1 MRSARTWETFAGKR
15 VLLLQGP
22 LGPFFKNLA
31 RSMTAAGAE
40 VHKVNFNGGDFLFY
54 PKNAL
59 AFTGKMP
66 DWPTFLEGLL
76 ERLQIDVIV
85 LFGDCRPLHR
95 AAREIANRRFIKVGV
110 FEEGYIRPNYVTFEQ
125 FGVNG
130 YSQLEREPQFL
141 NTQPLKVRHK
151 EIQVGNT
158 FWYAAL
164 WAALYYLA
172 ADLGRP
178 FFRHYVHHRPLCVS
192 ELMPWLRAGIRK
204 WVYARK
210 EHGLLQALTGPLS
223 KQFYLVPLQISTD
236 SQILQHSEFNS
247 VAEFIEETVE
257 SFALHAPHETLLA
270 IKHHPLDRG
279 YHDYAALIRDL
290 GEKYRLGG
298 RLLYL
303 HDQHLPTLFDH
314 MRGAVVINS
323 TVGFSALAHDG
334 AVKTCGRAIY
344 DLPGLTYQGSLN
356 RFWSDATN
364 FSPDRGL
371 AERFRAHVIEQTQL
385 EGSFYKGDLESGAST
400 SVARPLWQVVP
411 WEPSVACL
419 WPVQQSSNA
428 NSRWSMRDSVE
439 PHASQSTVGSRMWS
453 GSIDK
458 R

>member
-1 MRSARTWETFAGKR
+1 MNSGRSWESFAGKR
-15 VLLLQGP
+15 VLMLQGP
-22 LGPFFKNLA
+22 LGPFFWNLSQ
-31 RSMTAAGAE
+31 SMTAAGAE
-40 VHKVNFNGGDFLFY
+40 VFKVNFNGGDFLFY
-54 PKNAL
+54 PKNAI

-66 DWPTFLEGLL
+66 DWPTFLEALL

-95 AAREIANRRFIKVGV
+95 AAREIANRRLIKVGV

-130 YSQLEREPQFL
+130 YSQLEREPQFFQ
-141 NTQPLKVRHK
+141 TQPPPVRGK
-151 EIQVGNT
+151 ELQVGNT
-158 FWYAAL
+158 FWYAAF

-172 ADLGRP
+172 ADFGRL

-192 ELMPWLRAGIRK
+192 EILPWLRGGVRK
-204 WVYARK
+204 WIYARK
-210 EHGLLQALTGPLS
+210 ERGLLQALTGPLS

-247 VAEFIEETVE
+247 VADFIQETVE
-257 SFALHAPHETLLA
+257 SFALHAPKETLLA

-279 YHDYAALIRDL
+279 YHDYAALIQDL
-290 GEKYRLGG
+290 GHKYRLGS

-323 TVGFSALAHDG
+323 TVGFSALSHSG

-356 RFWSDATN
+356 RFWGDAASFT
-364 FSPDRGL
+364 PDRDL
-371 AERFRAHVIEQTQL
+371 AERFRAHVIEQTQRA
-385 EGSFYKGDLESGAST
+385 GSFYKGVLEPGAST
-400 SVARPLWQVVP
+400 SMDRPLWRPVP
-411 WEPSVACL
+411 MANL
-419 WPVQQSSNA
+419 QQSL
-428 NSRWSMRDSVE
+428 NSDYQLSIEENLVA
-439 PHASQSTVGSRMWS
+439 PHTLGSTWS
-453 GSIDK
+453 GVGYSTSIDK
-458 R
+458 H